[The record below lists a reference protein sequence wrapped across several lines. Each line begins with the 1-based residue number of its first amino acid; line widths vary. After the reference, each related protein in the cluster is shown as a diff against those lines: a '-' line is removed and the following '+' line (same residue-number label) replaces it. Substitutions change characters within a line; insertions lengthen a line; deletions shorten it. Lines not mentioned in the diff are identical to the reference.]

1 MQEESAEEQALQ
13 ALFHFI
19 ETKGLRKTQER
30 ETGLRTIYNMKDKV
44 SIEEILS
51 KHQELFPK
59 IHICL
64 STVYNCINIL
74 LEAHVIN
81 ELKDKSSAV

>member
-30 ETGLRTIYNMKDKV
+30 ETVLRTIYNMKDKV

-51 KHQELFPK
+51 SIRNFFLKYIYAGLLY
-59 IHICL
+59 IIVLISCL
-64 STVYNCINIL
+64 
-74 LEAHVIN
+74 
-81 ELKDKSSAV
+81 KPM